1 MVLTE
6 TCTAEVSSDRSS
18 SRRRQAFSAPRKRS
32 AGTPPSTFLF
42 LPIHLS
48 NSPEIMEIP
57 LPGDPGSRRSPR
69 LPNAIGR
76 LVTLSVRSFAGAPS
90 RRRRAARRCGAYIV
104 GRSQPC
110 QLSIWQI
117 STQRRAVDSAPCHRY
132 IGVATEVPRRT
143 RATFLPRSL
152 HRGKASGH
160 STNQGYRAS
169 ALTCPVGR
177 AIVAASCVRP
187 RASGWDCRAQCAV
200 VSGGDRALGSR
211 QTARSK
217 SSAGSIRADRS
228 RQ

>member
-18 SRRRQAFSAPRKRS
+18 SRKRQAFSAPRKRS

-48 NSPEIMEIP
+48 NSPEIMVIP

-69 LPNAIGR
+69 HPNAIGR

-104 GRSQPC
+104 GWSQPC

-117 STQRRAVDSAPCHRY
+117 SPHRRAVDFARRHRH
-132 IGVATEVPRRT
+132 IGVPTGSPCRT

-160 STNQGYRAS
+160 STNRGYRAS

-187 RASGWDCRAQCAV
+187 RASGWTRQ
-200 VSGGDRALGSR
+200 GG
-211 QTARSK
+211 TAAYVARW
-217 SSAGSIRADRS
+217 
-228 RQ
+228 

>member
-48 NSPEIMEIP
+48 NSPEIMVIP

-104 GRSQPC
+104 GWSQPC
-110 QLSIWQI
+110 QPPIWQI
-117 STQRRAVDSAPCHRY
+117 STQRRAVDFAARHRY
-132 IGVATEVPRRT
+132 IGVPTEPPCRT
-143 RATFLPRSL
+143 GATFLPRSS